1 MAETTSDYNE
11 IVAHFTEETI
21 ADRYRFLYD
30 KMLKYIQE
38 RKWESYLEI
47 NEEILHQAIMDY
59 FADIFRLK
67 EFHNIEHANKSK
79 ILAYEIFWILRRKPL
94 EIQRAPQAG
103 EKSEAESRNLAFAN
117 EGFAV
122 TLLANEFLAP
132 RGQTP
137 MSEEKEAAF
146 LGLLDHLYYHFKY
159 RLTDKQNLETMLCAF
174 EVGKILGQ

>member
-21 ADRYRFLYD
+21 ADRYRFLHD

-38 RKWESYLEI
+38 RKWEPYLEI
-47 NEEILHQAIMDY
+47 NETILHHTIMDY

-79 ILAYEIFWILRRKPL
+79 ILAYEIYWILRRKPL
-94 EIQRAPQAG
+94 QIQQVTTD
-103 EKSEAESRNLAFAN
+103 EKSEVENKNLAFAN

-132 RGQTP
+132 KGQTP
-137 MSEEKEAAF
+137 MGEEKETAF

>member
-30 KMLKYIQE
+30 KMLRYIQE
-38 RKWESYLEI
+38 RKWEPYLEI
-47 NEEILHQAIMDY
+47 NETILHHTIMDY

-79 ILAYEIFWILRRKPL
+79 ILAYEIYWILRRKPL
-94 EIQRAPQAG
+94 QIQRTQTD

-132 RGQTP
+132 KGQTP
-137 MSEEKEAAF
+137 MSAEKEKAF